1 MLISN
6 VSKTWAMPSGKT
18 FKIAP
23 IRDIILKY
31 VDYIIASTENVE
43 KNWVRIIDP
52 FANEASIKQYLTKY
66 VHYVSNDLDP
76 QYNTDYHENA
86 LDFLKRFPDNSADML
101 FYDPPYS
108 FRQVSECYKKL
119 NLTVTAKD
127 TSNKFFADFKK
138 EIARIIR
145 PNGYVISCGWNS
157 NGIGQKLG
165 FEQDEILLVAHGSN
179 HNDTIVVVER
189 KSKIC

>member
-1 MLISN
+1 MLTN

-18 FKIAP
+18 FKIIP

-31 VDYIIASTENVE
+31 VDYAIAGAEGIE
-43 KNWVRIIDP
+43 KNWIRIIDP
-52 FANEASIKQYLTKY
+52 FANEASIKQHLTKY

-86 LDFLKRFPDNSADML
+86 LDFLKRFPDGSVDIVL
-101 FYDPPYS
+101 YDPPYS

-119 NLTVTAKD
+119 KLTVTAKD

-138 EIARIIR
+138 EISRITR
-145 PNGYVISCGWNS
+145 SNGFCITCGWNS
-157 NGIGQKLG
+157 NGIGKKLG
-165 FEQDEILLVAHGSN
+165 FEQEEILLVAHGSN
-179 HNDTIVVVER
+179 HNDTIVTIER
-189 KSKIC
+189 KL